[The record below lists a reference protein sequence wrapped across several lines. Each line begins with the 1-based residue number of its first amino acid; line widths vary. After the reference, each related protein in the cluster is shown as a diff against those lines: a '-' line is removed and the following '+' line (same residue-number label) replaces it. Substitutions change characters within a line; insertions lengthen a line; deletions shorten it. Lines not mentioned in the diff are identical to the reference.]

1 MRRSTNLA
9 TKPFRNR
16 RLFWLA
22 IILIFAIPSYLGF
35 GAVRKI
41 TSLENQ
47 ISRRSAKVKELE
59 DQLKQIE
66 KAGASNAQGSSKIS
80 PELNRKLL
88 AATELIGRH
97 AFSWSQL
104 LNDIEKNLPGSVRV
118 VKVAVTQIKSRERD
132 GTIGGSEIAAASL
145 ALEVIGKSDQDVTA
159 MISKFENSGRF
170 KVYPQNKSVLEGLTD
185 VEYTL
190 RVDYFPP
197 PVATNTSLNNQVAER
212 KQ

>member
-1 MRRSTNLA
+1 MRRSPNLA
-9 TKPFRNR
+9 SKPFRNR

-41 TSLENQ
+41 TSLESQ
-47 ISRRSAKVKELE
+47 ISIRSAKVNEVE
-59 DQLKQIE
+59 AQIKQIE
-66 KAGASNAQGSSKIS
+66 KSGESNNRLPSKVS
-80 PELNRKLL
+80 QEQNRRLL
-88 AATELIGRH
+88 AANELIGRH

-104 LNDIEKNLPGSVRV
+104 LNDMERNLPGTVRV

-132 GTIGGSEIAAASL
+132 GTIGRSEVAAATL

-159 MISKFENSGRF
+159 MISKFEGSGRF
-170 KVYPQNKSVLEGLTD
+170 KVYPQNKSVLEGLSD
-185 VEYTL
+185 VDYSF